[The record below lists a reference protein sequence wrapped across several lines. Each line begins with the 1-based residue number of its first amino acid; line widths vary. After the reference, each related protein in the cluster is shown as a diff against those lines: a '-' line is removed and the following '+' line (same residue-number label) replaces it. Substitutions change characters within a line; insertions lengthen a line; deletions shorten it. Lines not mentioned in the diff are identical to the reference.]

1 MSVLALD
8 DINAGYGETEI
19 LHGISMKIDPGEVVV
34 IIGPNGAGKSTA
46 MKAIFGMLN
55 ITAGRIVL
63 EDQEITSMPPD
74 QVVRQGICYVP
85 QVGNVFVTLSVQE
98 NLEMGGYLRDDDIR
112 PRMDEIYGMFPDLA
126 EKRRQPAGSLSGGQ
140 RHMVAMGRALML
152 EPKVLM
158 LDEPTAGLSP
168 KYRGEIFET
177 VKRINATGVPILM
190 VSGDDAAVDEVRSLV
205 GDIEPAIVK
214 WNYGFH
220 SARTLTPD
228 AGVEVIR
235 EAVSRAMA
243 RIDEFEPYSL
253 GDGPITVDVSFK
265 NYLPAENLAYLP
277 VIERIDSHTVRFL
290 ANDMI
295 EASKFMSFVTR
306 YRVDEKP

>member
-1 MSVLALD
+1 M
-8 DINAGYGETEI
+8 
-19 LHGISMKIDPGEVVV
+19 M
-34 IIGPNGAGKSTA
+34 
-46 MKAIFGMLN
+46 M
-55 ITAGRIVL
+55 
-63 EDQEITSMPPD
+63 
-74 QVVRQGICYVP
+74 QGIDETFDGAIYIGYHASTTNTEGVRAH
-85 QVGNVFVTLSVQE
+85 TMSSA
-98 NLEMGGYLRDDDIR
+98 NLTSLELNGIPMSEGSFNAAI
-112 PRMDEIYGMFPDLA
+112 
-126 EKRRQPAGSLSGGQ
+126 AG
-140 RHMVAMGRALML
+140 H
-152 EPKVLM
+152 
-158 LDEPTAGLSP
+158 
-168 KYRGEIFET
+168 F
-177 VKRINATGVPILM
+177 GVPILM